1 MSLVVLVFSVPMR
14 LCRYFHFSAAYEIVL
29 VLSAA
34 YEIVLLFSPAYET
47 VLFFSAAY
55 EIVLIFFS
63 YPRDCEL

>member
-34 YEIVLLFSPAYET
+34 YEIVLVLSAAYEIVLLFSPAYET
-47 VLFFSAAY
+47 VLFFQ
-55 EIVLIFFS
+55 L
-63 YPRDCEL
+63 PMRLC